1 MSMGQ
6 EHLRPRPAAVGRA
19 AGQQE
24 VKRAAQAVDI
34 GPRIRTLGVVGLL
47 GRHVRD
53 GSQDGP
59 ARGTVTFLVQPR
71 VGEYYPSKAEVEDA
85 HRVGVVEH
93 QVGRLD
99 VAVND
104 LQ

>member
-1 MSMGQ
+1 MPMGQ
-6 EHLRPRPAAVGRA
+6 EHLRPCVAAVGRT

-24 VKRAAQAVDI
+24 VEGAAQAVDV
-34 GPRIRTLGVVGLL
+34 GSRICPLGVGGLF

-53 GSQDGP
+53 RSQDGP
-59 ARGTVTFLVQPR
+59 ARGSVIVVVQPR
-71 VGEYYPSKAEVEDA
+71 VGEDDPSEAEVEDS

-93 QVGRLD
+93 QVGGLD